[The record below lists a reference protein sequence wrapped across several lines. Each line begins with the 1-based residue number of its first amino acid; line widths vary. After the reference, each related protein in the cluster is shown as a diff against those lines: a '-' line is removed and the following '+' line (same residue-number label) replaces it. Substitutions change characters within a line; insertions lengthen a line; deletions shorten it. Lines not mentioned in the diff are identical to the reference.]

1 MIPVKIITKEK
12 ATEMGL
18 RVGGGSPLF
27 VLGAKGI
34 SGNNVADIIFAI
46 NSKTG
51 EKHILIENGVQKM
64 KISDLLKK

>member
-1 MIPVKIITKEK
+1 MTEIKIITKEK

-18 RVGGGSPLF
+18 RNGSGSSLF
-27 VLGAKGI
+27 MLGAEGK
-34 SGNNVADIIFAI
+34 SGNNVADKIFII

-51 EKHILIENGVQKM
+51 EKHILVENGVQKM